1 MAQGYFYRQ
10 NRYAKEST
18 IKREEFEEECRAIL
32 AQQLRKISAT
42 KAAIKL
48 IDTVRIGCVYVL
60 KEVFD
65 GVNFVEWV
73 VIRQHPDDTDLWFV
87 VPMNSFPC
95 FSILDVEV
103 HDGPHI
109 WEGNIR
115 CNWGVWVPTHV
126 LRIDAIVGLVE
137 RQYIDKARMV
147 LSCMVT
153 GEKLPS
159 VNEESHLYTD
169 TDDPEYEEEMR
180 PVAIAAN
187 KLSEL
192 AQKV

>member
-1 MAQGYFYRQ
+1 MAQGHFYSQ
-10 NRYAKEST
+10 NRYEKEST
-18 IKREEFEEECRAIL
+18 IKREDFEEECRAIL
-32 AQQLRKISAT
+32 AQQLRKIAAT

-65 GVNFVEWV
+65 GENFVEWV
-73 VIRQHPDDTDLWFV
+73 VIRQHPDDTDLWFML
-87 VPMNSFPC
+87 PMNSYPG
-95 FSILDVEV
+95 FSALDVEV
-103 HDGPHI
+103 HDGPHVC
-109 WEGNIR
+109 EGVIR

-126 LRIDAIVGLVE
+126 LRIEAIVGLVE
-137 RQYIDKARMV
+137 RQYVDKARMV

-153 GEKLPS
+153 GEKLPL
-159 VNEESHLYTD
+159 VNELSHLYTD
-169 TDDPEYEEEMR
+169 TSDPEYEEAMEA
-180 PVAIAAN
+180 VAISAH